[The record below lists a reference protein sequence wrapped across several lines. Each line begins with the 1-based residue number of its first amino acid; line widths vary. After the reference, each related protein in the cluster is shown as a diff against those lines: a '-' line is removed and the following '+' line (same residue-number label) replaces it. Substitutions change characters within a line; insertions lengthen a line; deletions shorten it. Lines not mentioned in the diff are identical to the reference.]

1 MLPGNA
7 VEGKSELLSACVEQ
21 DVGVMAMKILG
32 GGKLLS
38 PWDPGSFSR
47 WQLGGD
53 GRDPS
58 TRRPLR
64 WRRRNLAHGSN
75 AAPWRSVQAAAG
87 GRRGNRQAVHH

>member
-1 MLPGNA
+1 MSRHEQLKRLPHTGITREAIVLPGNA

-58 TRRPLR
+58 TRRP
-64 WRRRNLAHGSN
+64 
-75 AAPWRSVQAAAG
+75 
-87 GRRGNRQAVHH
+87 